1 MKKLIA
7 ILLCAAAL
15 LSLGACTVTANVTT
29 NDEET
34 TTDTAET
41 AAYDGAA
48 PDIYTENGELV
59 IALEGN
65 PSTGYEWSCEVD
77 GDCVSGGDYEYVQDS
92 TEEMLVGVGGT
103 FIFRFTPTKA
113 GTATLHFDYA
123 RSWEGEA
130 IDSYE
135 FEVTISGTAGHY
147 DIQCQ
152 QTK

>member
-15 LSLGACTVTANVTT
+15 LSLCACSVHVNVTSD
-29 NDEET
+29 DEET
-34 TTDTAET
+34 TADTAET

-48 PDIYTENGELV
+48 PRIYTEDGDLV

-65 PSTGYEWSCEVD
+65 PTTGYEWSCEVD

-92 TEEMLVGVGGT
+92 TDEMLVGVGGVFT
-103 FIFRFTPTKA
+103 FRFTPTKA

-130 IDSYE
+130 IDSCE
-135 FEVTISGTAGHY
+135 LEVTISGTAGQF